1 MTAGA
6 MPWVREVLRY
16 VDERRCDDGG
26 YCFYRLPE
34 PNAADTRYAVSIR
47 SRLGPV
53 PADPAT
59 AAFLRSL
66 QSADGAFPNVFVAEH
81 VLAGLSL
88 LSGSPRH
95 DAGPYLLSRLAA
107 LGDHERPP
115 EQLSALEGVRAAV
128 EACDLAGVPIEGDT
142 LGVVLRHVRSFRH
155 PGSGFGAGR
164 PTIAETADAVAVLVQ
179 LGRPNE
185 AAGAAAFVAD
195 AGSPRDGYIFLE
207 PVAALVRASLLLRQ
221 PLRSPERVRAFVLGL
236 RHPSGGFVRSRYGGS
251 PTLEYTHLA
260 VETLALLDE
269 LERVEGPCLRDLA
282 DRCP

>member
-1 MTAGA
+1 
-6 MPWVREVLRY
+6 MPWEAVLRY
-16 VDERRCDDGG
+16 VDERRCVDGG

-34 PNAADTRYAVSIR
+34 PNAADTRYALAIR

-53 PADPAT
+53 QSDPAT
-59 AAFLRSL
+59 VVFLRSL
-66 QSADGAFPNVFVAEH
+66 QMPDAAFPNVFVADH
-81 VLAGLSL
+81 VLAGLAL
-88 LSGSPRH
+88 LGASPRH
-95 DAGPYLLSRLAA
+95 DPGPYLLARLAA

-115 EQLSALEGVRAAV
+115 EQLSALEGVHAAV
-128 EACDLAGVPIEGDT
+128 EASGLADVPIGGDS
-142 LGVVLRHVRSFRH
+142 LAAVLRHVRSLRH
-155 PGSGFGAGR
+155 PGGGFGAGH
-164 PTIAETADAVAVLVQ
+164 PTIAETADAVAVLVR

-185 AAGAAAFVAD
+185 AAGASDFVAA
-195 AGSPRDGYIFLE
+195 AGDPRDGYLFLE

-221 PLRSPERVRAFVLGL
+221 PLRAPDRVRAFVLGL

-269 LERVEGPCLRDLA
+269 LEQVEGPGLRDLV